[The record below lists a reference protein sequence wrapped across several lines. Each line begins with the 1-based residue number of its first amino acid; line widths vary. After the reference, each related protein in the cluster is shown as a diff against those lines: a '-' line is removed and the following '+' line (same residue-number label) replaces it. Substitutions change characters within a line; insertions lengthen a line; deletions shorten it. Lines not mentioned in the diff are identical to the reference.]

1 MSAAS
6 LALQKAMV
14 AALTGD
20 TAFSALV
27 TGVFDTAPVGQA
39 LPFASFGTDIVSD
52 WSHKTGEGRQHR
64 VQLSIWA
71 DGGDSVALRRTMAAA
86 EEALAGLPAALD
98 GHRLVSFRLARS
110 LVLRDARGPD
120 QGVLEFRALTLKT
133 DGKDNKWRLKRAV
146 PSC

>member
-20 TAFSALV
+20 ATFSALA
-27 TGVFDTAPVGQA
+27 TGVFDTPPPGQT
-39 LPFASFGTDIVSD
+39 LPFASFGADVVGD
-52 WSHKTGEGRQHR
+52 WSHKTGEGRTHR

-71 DGGDSVALRRTMAAA
+71 NDGDTVALRQMMAAA
-86 EEALAGLPAALD
+86 EAALAGLPSALE
-98 GHRLVSFRLARS
+98 GHRLVSFRAVRS

-120 QGVLEFRALTLKT
+120 QGVIEFRALTLK
-133 DGKDNKWRLKRAV
+133 N
-146 PSC
+146 